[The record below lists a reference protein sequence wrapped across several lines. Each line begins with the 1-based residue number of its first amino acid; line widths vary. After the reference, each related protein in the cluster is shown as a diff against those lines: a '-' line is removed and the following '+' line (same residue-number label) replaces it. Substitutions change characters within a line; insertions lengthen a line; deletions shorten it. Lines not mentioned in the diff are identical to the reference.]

1 MTPDLPTTERT
12 ADVEA
17 WRARM
22 EAKGERARG
31 FLAREAKAVESQT
44 GMPRRGT
51 RAKPRAGGSETGR
64 PRGATPL
71 VIEPCT
77 SCGRMTRS
85 GATPEHRAPGT
96 VQRAAKGM
104 CTTCHRKGRKS

>member
-31 FLAREAKAVESQT
+31 FLTREAKAVESQT

-51 RAKPRAGGSETGR
+51 RAKPIPGGAETGR

-71 VIEPCT
+71 VITPCT
-77 SCGRMTRS
+77 SCGRQTRS
-85 GATPEHRAPGT
+85 GATPAHRAPGT

-104 CTTCHRKGRKS
+104 CTSCYRKGRNA